1 MQVESSGRTLVFGAS
16 RRCAACER
24 IVNATF
30 AAEADGDISVADE
43 IEPIPQPPPPW
54 QSDGDAPPSWLGVPS
69 GETEPR
75 ACAFCGE
82 VPPPRSS
89 FCPRC
94 GRALTAALLPSQGDA
109 LSIVFTDIEDSTFL
123 TDRMGD
129 ATWEAIIDEH
139 NDIIRE
145 EIHIHAGFEVK
156 LTGDGFLI
164 AFADAVQALH
174 CAVQIQHRVTARA
187 DERGASWPV
196 HVRVGIHR
204 GDVIL
209 RPGGD
214 ILGRAVNMASRIM
227 DKGRGG
233 DIVASAAF
241 VDAVEPKI
249 TRKFW
254 TDFGDRRLRGLS
266 ERVRVYRFEWPAYIH
281 INQDPDETTPE
292 LTPAVH

>member
-1 MQVESSGRTLVFGAS
+1 M
-16 RRCAACER
+16 
-24 IVNATF
+24 
-30 AAEADGDISVADE
+30 ADE
-43 IEPIPQPPPPW
+43 SEQIPERPSQW
-54 QSDGDAPPSWLGVPS
+54 QLDQDAPPSWLGEP
-69 GETEPR
+69 TADAAPR

-94 GRALTAALLPSQGDA
+94 GRALTAALLPSHGEA
-109 LSIVFTDIEDSTFL
+109 LTIVFTDIEDSTFL
-123 TDRMGD
+123 TDRLGD

-145 EIHIHAGFEVK
+145 EIHAYAGFEVK

-164 AFADAVQALH
+164 AFADPVQALR
-174 CAVQIQHRVTARA
+174 CAARVQARVTTRA
-187 DERGASWPV
+187 DERGAAWPV
-196 HVRVGIHR
+196 HMRVGIHR

-241 VDAVEPKI
+241 VEAVEHKV
-249 TRKFW
+249 RRDFW

-266 ERVRVYRFEWPAYIH
+266 DRVRLYRFEWRNYLGAEQGAGQSEPA
-281 INQDPDETTPE
+281 
-292 LTPAVH
+292 LTPVGH

>member
-1 MQVESSGRTLVFGAS
+1 MDDESEQV
-16 RRCAACER
+16 
-24 IVNATF
+24 
-30 AAEADGDISVADE
+30 
-43 IEPIPQPPPPW
+43 PQPSLPW
-54 QSDGDAPPSWLGVPS
+54 QVDDDAPPSWLGVPPAD
-69 GETEPR
+69 GEPR

-123 TDRMGD
+123 TDRLGD
-129 ATWEAIIDEH
+129 ASWEAIIDEH

-145 EIHIHAGFEVK
+145 EIHTHAGFEVK

-164 AFADAVQALH
+164 AFADPIQALH
-174 CAVQIQHRVTARA
+174 CATRIQARVTTRA
-187 DERGASWPV
+187 DERGSSWPV

-233 DIVASAAF
+233 DIVASAIF
-241 VDAVEPKI
+241 VEAVEPKI
-249 TRKFW
+249 PRTFW

-266 ERVRVYRFEWPAYIH
+266 DRVRMFRFEWPAYIGAE
-281 INQDPDETTPE
+281 DGSGETVSE
-292 LTPAVH
+292 LTPVTQ